1 MVLQED
7 GWISP
12 YWPLG
17 AMAIFALVYYMIAD
31 YLNDIFARLGF
42 KAFQIGENLS

>member
-1 MVLQED
+1 MVLHDD

-12 YWPLG
+12 YWPFG

-31 YLNDIFARLGF
+31 YLNDILARMDF
-42 KAFQIGENLS
+42 KAFQIGDTLS